1 MEVYFEGTI
10 GIRKW
15 LRIRKNRI
23 STLEELTKLVIKHE
37 PRELTIHINSLGGST
52 YQALAIYFY
61 LLSLSIP
68 VTTFCHG
75 QVASAATIIAQA
87 GKKRYMDKD
96 AEILIHTPRINTS
109 NAITFRLL
117 GIIKEDLA
125 FSNKILKTIFK
136 RKSALTEKQ
145 VERVMHLQNEEGVW
159 LNYETALQFKLVD
172 ELEEQYVF
180 SIVSSWILV
189 RVSYL
194 SELN

>member
-37 PRELTIHINSLGGST
+37 PRELTIHINSLGGNT

-96 AEILIHTPRINTS
+96 AELLIHTPRINTS
-109 NAITFRLL
+109 SAITFRLL

-145 VERVMHLQNEEGVW
+145 VERVMRLQNEEGVW

-172 ELEEQYVF
+172 ELEE
-180 SIVSSWILV
+180 
-189 RVSYL
+189 
-194 SELN
+194 

>member
-37 PRELTIHINSLGGST
+37 PRELTT

-68 VTTFCHG
+68 ITTFCHG
-75 QVASAATIIAQA
+75 QVASAAAIIAQA

-96 AEILIHTPRINTS
+96 AELLIHTPRINTS
-109 NAITFRLL
+109 SAITFRLL

-145 VERVMHLQNEEGVW
+145 VERVMRLQNEEGVW

-172 ELEEQYVF
+172 ELEE
-180 SIVSSWILV
+180 
-189 RVSYL
+189 
-194 SELN
+194 

>member
-75 QVASAATIIAQA
+75 QVASAAIIIAQA

-96 AEILIHTPRINTS
+96 AEIL
-109 NAITFRLL
+109 FRLL

-172 ELEEQYVF
+172 ELEE
-180 SIVSSWILV
+180 
-189 RVSYL
+189 
-194 SELN
+194 

>member
-37 PRELTIHINSLGGST
+37 PRELTIHINSL
-52 YQALAIYFY
+52 
-61 LLSLSIP
+61 
-68 VTTFCHG
+68 FCHG

-96 AEILIHTPRINTS
+96 AELLIHTPRINTS
-109 NAITFRLL
+109 SAITFRLL

-145 VERVMHLQNEEGVW
+145 VERVMRLQNEEGVW

-172 ELEEQYVF
+172 ELEE
-180 SIVSSWILV
+180 
-189 RVSYL
+189 
-194 SELN
+194 

>member
-1 MEVYFEGTI
+1 MEVYFEGVI
-10 GIRKW
+10 GTRKW

-37 PRELTIHINSLGGST
+37 PRELTIPT
-52 YQALAIYFY
+52 
-61 LLSLSIP
+61 IP
-68 VTTFCHG
+68 ISSFCHG

-96 AEILIHTPRINTS
+96 AEILIHTSRINTS

-145 VERVMHLQNEEGVW
+145 VERVMRLQNEEGVW

-172 ELEEQYVF
+172 ELEE
-180 SIVSSWILV
+180 
-189 RVSYL
+189 
-194 SELN
+194 

>member
-1 MEVYFEGTI
+1 MEIYFEGII
-10 GIRKW
+10 GTRKW

-23 STLEELTKLVIKHE
+23 STLEDLTKLVIKHE

-68 VTTFCHG
+68 ITTFCHG

-96 AEILIHTPRINTS
+96 AELLIHTPQINTS

-145 VERVMHLQNEEGVW
+145 VERVMRLQNEKGVW

-172 ELEEQYVF
+172 ELEE
-180 SIVSSWILV
+180 
-189 RVSYL
+189 
-194 SELN
+194 

>member
-68 VTTFCHG
+68 ITTFCHG
-75 QVASAATIIAQA
+75 QVASAAAIIAQA
-87 GKKRYMDKD
+87 GKKRYRGCIYFFI
-96 AEILIHTPRINTS
+96 E
-109 NAITFRLL
+109 
-117 GIIKEDLA
+117 
-125 FSNKILKTIFK
+125 SNKHF
-136 RKSALTEKQ
+136 A
-145 VERVMHLQNEEGVW
+145 
-159 LNYETALQFKLVD
+159 
-172 ELEEQYVF
+172 
-180 SIVSSWILV
+180 
-189 RVSYL
+189 
-194 SELN
+194 

>member
-68 VTTFCHG
+68 VTTFVMVKWLL
-75 QVASAATIIAQA
+75 QQLLLL
-87 GKKRYMDKD
+87 KQEKRDIWIKMQKSLF
-96 AEILIHTPRINTS
+96 I
-109 NAITFRLL
+109 LL
-117 GIIKEDLA
+117 GLI
-125 FSNKILKTIFK
+125 
-136 RKSALTEKQ
+136 Q
-145 VERVMHLQNEEGVW
+145 VMQL
-159 LNYETALQFKLVD
+159 
-172 ELEEQYVF
+172 
-180 SIVSSWILV
+180 
-189 RVSYL
+189 L
-194 SELN
+194 SDF

>member
-1 MEVYFEGTI
+1 MEIYFEGVI
-10 GIRKW
+10 GTRKW

-117 GIIKEDLA
+117 
-125 FSNKILKTIFK
+125 TIFK

-172 ELEEQYVF
+172 ELEE
-180 SIVSSWILV
+180 
-189 RVSYL
+189 
-194 SELN
+194 

>member
-96 AEILIHTPRINTS
+96 AEILIHTPRINIS

-159 LNYETALQFKLVD
+159 LNYETALQFKLID
-172 ELEEQYVF
+172 EFEE
-180 SIVSSWILV
+180 
-189 RVSYL
+189 
-194 SELN
+194 

>member
-87 GKKRYMDKD
+87 GKRDIWIKMQKSLF
-96 AEILIHTPRINTS
+96 I
-109 NAITFRLL
+109 LL
-117 GIIKEDLA
+117 GLI
-125 FSNKILKTIFK
+125 
-136 RKSALTEKQ
+136 Q
-145 VERVMHLQNEEGVW
+145 VMQL
-159 LNYETALQFKLVD
+159 LLDF
-172 ELEEQYVF
+172 
-180 SIVSSWILV
+180 
-189 RVSYL
+189 
-194 SELN
+194 

>member
-1 MEVYFEGTI
+1 MEIYFEGVI
-10 GIRKW
+10 GTRKW

-75 QVASAATIIAQA
+75 QVASAAAIIAQA

-96 AEILIHTPRINTS
+96 AELLIHTPRINTS
-109 NAITFRLL
+109 NAITFKLL

-145 VERVMHLQNEEGVW
+145 VERVMHLQNEEGIW

-172 ELEEQYVF
+172 ELEE
-180 SIVSSWILV
+180 
-189 RVSYL
+189 
-194 SELN
+194 